1 MTIFQVLQTL
11 NLPCAYSSFKG
22 DSALE
27 PPYIVYMGNG
37 QDTFKADNTI
47 YHKQNAYRIEYYFTE
62 KNETNEDDI
71 ETALLENGYIYEK
84 SDDVYIETEGVY
96 VIYYFI

>member
-11 NLPCAYSSFKG
+11 NIPCAYSAFKG
-22 DSALE
+22 DTSIE
-27 PPYIVYMGNG
+27 PPYIVYLGYG

-47 YHKQNAYRIEYYFTE
+47 YHKQNTYRIEYYFTE
-62 KNETNEDDI
+62 KNEANEDDI
-71 ETALLENGYIYEK
+71 ENALLSNGYIYEK
-84 SDDVYIETEGVY
+84 SEDVDIETEGVY

>member
-11 NLPCAYSSFKG
+11 NIPCAYSAFNG
-22 DSALE
+22 DTSIE
-27 PPYIVYMGNG
+27 PPYIVYLGYG

-47 YHKQNAYRIEYYFTE
+47 YHKQNTYRIEYYFTE
-62 KNETNEDDI
+62 KNEANEDDI
-71 ETALLENGYIYEK
+71 ENALLSNGYIYEK
-84 SDDVYIETEGVY
+84 SEDVYIETEGVY